1 MRHWH
6 IVLPFLVAQFGFDFG
21 GDAGFLDTVLGFFEQ
36 LFSQVFALLFNLIV
50 AVANYLLAVAEFIY
64 NFFLQLVLDIKN
76 AFVWLW
82 DHVVKVVLT
91 KLLSIFVRVQT
102 WLARYVNKVVGWL
115 QKLRKWYD
123 QYFNQFVK
131 PVLIAIQRLRKIL
144 QLFRLLGFKWAAR
157 LDARLATIENR
168 IIQAYELLR
177 TNLNQI
183 ISWAQLIADPFALL
197 RRNPVLGSIL
207 RTAPE
212 IKNAIDRA
220 TNHVTTQAEVDK
232 MNRDGAWYTAS
243 GRAEMTA
250 YSHGGAAPQFI
261 VDARANFTAAVA
273 ELPSLA
279 NQPLPGDG
287 DGLGA

>member
-6 IVLPFLVAQFGFDFG
+6 IVLPFVVAQFGFDFG

-36 LFSQVFALLFNLIV
+36 LFAQIFALLFNLIV
-50 AVANYLLAVAEFIY
+50 AVGNYLLAVDEFIY
-64 NFFLQLVLDIKN
+64 GFSVTLFKDVKG
-76 AFVWLW
+76 AFSWLW
-82 DHVVKVVLT
+82 EQISKITLL
-91 KLLSIFVRVQT
+91 KLFKGLRDA
-102 WLARYVNKVVGWL
+102 LAALKRWVDKIVGWL
-115 QKLRKWYD
+115 EQLRKWYD
-123 QYFNQFVK
+123 KYFNQFVK

-168 IIQAYELLR
+168 IVQAYELIR
-177 TNLNQI
+177 TNLNQV

-197 RRNPVLGSIL
+197 RRNPVLGSLL

-212 IKNAIDRA
+212 VKNAIDRA
-220 TNHVTTQAEVDK
+220 TNHVTTQPEVDK

-250 YSHGGAAPQFI
+250 YSKGGAAPAFI

-279 NQPLPGDG
+279 NQALPGDG
-287 DGLGA
+287 DGLGV